1 MRARVDDS
9 YWDTERTDR
18 SDGCGLGTCPIG
30 GGLITT
36 EMQDGSSPSAL
47 GPAFQQRA
55 GQYPKLYQC
64 EPETCTE
71 DDLSDVRYS
80 SKLVVGQD

>member
-1 MRARVDDS
+1 MAVAMAPVLA
-9 YWDTERTDR
+9 EA
-18 SDGCGLGTCPIG
+18 GLSTA
-30 GGLITT
+30 

-47 GPAFQQRA
+47 GSAFQQRA

-64 EPETCTE
+64 EPESCTG
-71 DDLSDVRYS
+71 SFSNVRYS